1 MTQEDWLKSHPYLQP
16 VADLQAQVNLV
27 TAEVLSSNIG
37 AVRWD
42 TYRNDFLAGIPL
54 LRNAAAPFDFAPAEK
69 MTRLLVERLAS
80 KPLPL
85 NVARQLETLQAEL
98 RSIPE
103 GSTSVIRW
111 LFDEDLLDTSCAG
124 LLRYLGWAVMA
135 DYLDPLVHA
144 FDTWREGERWLRTY
158 CPTCGSRP
166 AMAQLTGSDPARTR
180 FLSCG
185 CCRTR
190 WQYRRLGC
198 PFCENQDDHRLGTM
212 MFEGEGGLRIDYCES
227 CKGYLKTYC
236 GQGNEKV
243 LLADWTS
250 IHLDVI
256 ARDRGFNRLAT
267 SLYEL

>member
-1 MTQEDWLKSHPYLQP
+1 MTQEDWLRSHPYLHP
-16 VADLQAQVNLV
+16 VADLHAQVNV
-27 TAEVLSSNIG
+27 ATAEVLSSKIG
-37 AVRWD
+37 TVRWD
-42 TYRNDFLAGIPL
+42 TYLNDFLAGVPL
-54 LRNAAAPFDFAPAEK
+54 LRNAAVPFDFAPAEK

-80 KPLPL
+80 KPLPEKL
-85 NVARQLETLQAEL
+85 TRQLQVLQAEL
-98 RSIPE
+98 QSSSE
-103 GSTSVIRW
+103 SSTSVIRW

-135 DYLDPLVHA
+135 DYLEPLVDA

-158 CPTCGSRP
+158 CPTCGSLP
-166 AMAQLTGSDPARTR
+166 AMAQLAGTDPARTR

-198 PFCENQDDHRLGTM
+198 PFCENQDDRRLGILI
-212 MFEGEGGLRIDYCES
+212 FEAEGGLRIDYCES

-250 IHLDVI
+250 MHLDFI